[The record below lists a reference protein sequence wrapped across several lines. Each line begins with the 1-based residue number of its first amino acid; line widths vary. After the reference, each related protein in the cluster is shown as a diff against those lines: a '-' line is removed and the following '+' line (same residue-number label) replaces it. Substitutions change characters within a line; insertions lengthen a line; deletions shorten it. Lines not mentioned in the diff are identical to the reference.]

1 MMKVDRRQF
10 VKLGG
15 TLLLSALAP
24 WEAFCLPGGIP
35 VLVYHDIADKY
46 GDPSTITPSLFS
58 AQMEWLY
65 GNGFHAVAVRDIPER
80 AGDGKSFV
88 LTFDDGYASY
98 MDYAFPL
105 FREYGF
111 HSTINIIGSRVG
123 LYLDVE
129 GNRPLLS
136 WDEYRYLLDS
146 GRVDLGCQTYE
157 LYDESR
163 QGVSGVS
170 GKRMEEDLGRF
181 REVFERETGGSTD
194 ILAWPFGQYDRER
207 IAIAQR
213 EGFRYFLTCR
223 EEPSGATAANLV
235 EIPRKSISNRNDLVS
250 FRAAMGA

>member
-10 VKLGG
+10 VKIGG

-24 WEAFCLPGGIP
+24 WEAFCLPGGVP
-35 VLVYHDIADKY
+35 VLVYHDIADRY
-46 GDPSTITPSLFS
+46 GDPATITPALFS

-65 GNGFHAVAVRDIPER
+65 ANGYQAVSVRDIPGRE
-80 AGDGKSFV
+80 GDGKSVV

-105 FREYGF
+105 FRDYGF
-111 HSTINIIGSRVG
+111 RSTLNIIGSRVG
-123 LYLDVE
+123 RFLNVE

-146 GRVDLGCQTYE
+146 GRVELGCRTHE
-157 LYDESR
+157 LHDEGR
-163 QGVSGVS
+163 RGATGVS
-170 GKRMEEDLGRF
+170 GKKLEEDLGRF
-181 REVFERETGGSTD
+181 REEFERETGGFTD

-207 IAIAQR
+207 IEIAQKA
-213 EGFRYFLTCR
+213 GFRYFLTDR
-223 EEPSGATAANLV
+223 DEPSGATASNLL
-235 EIPRKSISNRNDLVS
+235 EIPRKSIGNRNDLVS

>member
-46 GDPSTITPSLFS
+46 GDPYTITPSLFS

-111 HSTINIIGSRVG
+111 HSTINIIGSLVG

-170 GKRMEEDLGRF
+170 GKTNGGGSGKVPGSVRKGDGRF
-181 REVFERETGGSTD
+181 HGYPRLALRTVRPGEDRDRSTGGIPVFPHLPGGTLGGD
-194 ILAWPFGQYDRER
+194 GRE
-207 IAIAQR
+207 
-213 EGFRYFLTCR
+213 
-223 EEPSGATAANLV
+223 
-235 EIPRKSISNRNDLVS
+235 PR
-250 FRAAMGA
+250 